1 MMKAPVWF
9 LIARIDLTGSSS
21 SYHRANLVD
30 KFIQN
35 FSEWWLIGTRN
46 SYSWGWDLWD
56 IQNLFVS
63 TGLGGGLAGLICF
76 IAIFVYGFSM
86 LGNASNGIIDEQQER
101 CLWTIGA
108 TLFSYMVAFMGVNLF
123 DQMRLLWFMLLAI
136 ISVATA
142 PVLVTAKKLSSGAN

>member
-1 MMKAPVWF
+1 MTFDFRGHGKNNEGQYCTFGRDEALDV
-9 LIARIDLTGSSS
+9 IA
-21 SYHRANLVD
+21 AV
-30 KFIQN
+30 KFIKSDPELQK
-35 FSEWWLIGTRN
+35 LP
-46 SYSWGWDLWD
+46 L
-56 IQNLFVS
+56 
-63 TGLGGGLAGLICF
+63 
-76 IAIFVYGFSM
+76 FVYGFSM